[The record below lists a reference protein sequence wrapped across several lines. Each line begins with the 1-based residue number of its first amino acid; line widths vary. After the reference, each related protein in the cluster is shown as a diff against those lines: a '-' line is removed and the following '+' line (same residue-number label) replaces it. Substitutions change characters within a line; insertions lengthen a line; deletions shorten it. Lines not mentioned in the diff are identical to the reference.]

1 MKEIEVKISKNEINY
16 DEAVM
21 FMESKVDNI
30 NKNLSKEL
38 LWFLSHNH
46 IFTQGTSAKN
56 EEVLN
61 SSIIDVIKNK
71 VKSLFSRVIA
81 KASSF
86 AKSSVNRL
94 MKFLGAIPEV
104 SFRRNIKF

>member
-1 MKEIEVKISKNEINY
+1 MAGQKEDYSNEWYGNL
-16 DEAVM
+16 DE
-21 FMESKVDNI
+21 
-30 NKNLSKEL
+30 
-38 LWFLSHNH
+38 
-46 IFTQGTSAKN
+46 G
-56 EEVLN
+56 
-61 SSIIDVIKNK
+61 IIDVIKNK

-104 SFRRNIKF
+104 SVKRFIKF